1 MKCCKIICFCFREKR
16 QTGSNSY
23 IPLDL
28 QYSAFHKIIENEI
41 NSDSGVEMD
50 TIIVNNDSGDK
61 RGAKLCK
68 SIHKLKTKSGRLL
81 LMTRRNE
88 GLSFGAFS
96 HAYKHFKKDYNY
108 WLFNE
113 DDQHII
119 KNNYYPAAI
128 SMLKNDPTIG
138 FCALGPIIPAG
149 ELIHSGGGFGITS
162 SLNLENVCKIFGDI
176 AAVPESYTCHNKSDR
191 YPSFNGHRCYCEEGY
206 GVTGRDL
213 QIGEIF
219 FTNKFVRAGY
229 QLKYH
234 PNFSPIP
241 ANVKNIPFYDRHYQ
255 ALLKEEPHQAI
266 LPFLYQIG
274 DLV

>member
-16 QTGSNSY
+16 QIGSNSY

-113 DDQHII
+113 DDIFIHAE
-119 KNNYYPAAI
+119 NYYPGAI
-128 SMLKNDPTIG
+128 SMLSNDPTIG
-138 FCALGPIIPAG
+138 FCALAPIAPG
-149 ELIHSGGGFGITS
+149 ELAHCGGGFGITS
-162 SLNLENVCKIFGDI
+162 SLNLEKMCKIFGDI
-176 AAVPESYTCHNKSDR
+176 AAVPECYTCHNKSDR

-213 QIGEIF
+213 QIGEIY
-219 FTNKFVRAGY
+219 FTNKFVRTGY

-234 PNFSPIP
+234 PNFSPVASNFKHIIAHERIYHEMMKDNP
-241 ANVKNIPFYDRHYQ
+241 IAASK
-255 ALLKEEPHQAI
+255 
-266 LPFLYQIG
+266 PFLYQVGGFI
-274 DLV
+274 